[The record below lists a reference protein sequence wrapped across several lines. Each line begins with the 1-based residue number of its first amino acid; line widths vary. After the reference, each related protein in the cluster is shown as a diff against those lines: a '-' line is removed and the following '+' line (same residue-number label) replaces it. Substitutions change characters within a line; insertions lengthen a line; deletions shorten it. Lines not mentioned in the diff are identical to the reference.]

1 MSDFFSTTGGD
12 SDTDSETDFECL
24 FKEKNPEESVFYFKR
39 IDVQRDTEICSVTFT
54 FNFDNTVDLSCSLI
68 IAENLSIIEPEILSR
83 MFLAIGLCALPWY
96 WMGFASR
103 RIVVEESVSLSAF
116 TINNLHHCLIAELN

>member
-1 MSDFFSTTGGD
+1 LISYTLRSLSLHQTHMTDFFSNTDAD
-12 SDTDSETDFECL
+12 SDIETETDFECL

-39 IDVQRDTEICSVTFT
+39 IDVRRDTGISDVTFT
-54 FNFDNTVDLSCSLI
+54 FNFDNIVDLSCSLI
-68 IAENLSIIEPEILSR
+68 IAEDLSNIEPEILGR

-103 RIVVEESVSLSAF
+103 RIVIEESVS
-116 TINNLHHCLIAELN
+116 

>member
-1 MSDFFSTTGGD
+1 MTDFFSNTDAD
-12 SDTDSETDFECL
+12 SDTESQTDFECL

-39 IDVQRDTEICSVTFT
+39 IDVRRDTGISNVTFT

-68 IAENLSIIEPEILSR
+68 IAEDLSNIEPEILGR

-103 RIVVEESVSLSAF
+103 RIVIEEWVS
-116 TINNLHHCLIAELN
+116 

>member
-1 MSDFFSTTGGD
+1 MTDFFSNTNAD
-12 SDTDSETDFECL
+12 SDAESETEFECL

-39 IDVQRDTEICSVTFT
+39 IDVQRDTGICNVTFT

-68 IAENLSIIEPEILSR
+68 IAENLSNIELEILDR

-103 RIVVEESVSLSAF
+103 RIVIEESVSASALAIHNHDHYSV
-116 TINNLHHCLIAELN
+116 T

>member
-1 MSDFFSTTGGD
+1 MTDFFSNTNAD
-12 SDTDSETDFECL
+12 SDAESETEFECL

-39 IDVQRDTEICSVTFT
+39 IDVQRDTGICNVTFT

-68 IAENLSIIEPEILSR
+68 IAENLSNIELEILDR

-103 RIVVEESVSLSAF
+103 RIVIEESVSASALAIHNRDHYSV
-116 TINNLHHCLIAELN
+116 T